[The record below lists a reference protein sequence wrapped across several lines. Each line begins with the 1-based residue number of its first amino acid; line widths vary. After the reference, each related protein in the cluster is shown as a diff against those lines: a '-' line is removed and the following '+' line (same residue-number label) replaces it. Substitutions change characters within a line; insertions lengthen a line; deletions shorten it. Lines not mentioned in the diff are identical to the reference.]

1 MSSKHEMTENGEL
14 YISHIEAKKRFKVSR
29 KQLNEW
35 SAAGKVRLIQREM
48 TRMPHQLM
56 NDNQLELHFYHA
68 GDIEKAVNLC

>member
-35 SAAGKVRLIQREM
+35 NAAGKVRMVQSKLS
-48 TRMPHQLM
+48 RMPHQLM
-56 NDNQLELHFYHA
+56 NDPQLELHFYHA
-68 GDIEKAVNLC
+68 GDIEKAAKE